1 MSVVKSVLSKVQ
13 KKRNNSDN
21 ENEKE
26 SIGYNPYLL
35 SEVQPQGGIRFDEAY
50 IRKGDG
56 YETCIHV
63 YDYQTI
69 VNDFW
74 LEQIMNMSNVVAT
87 LDVNTPNRKEITDKL
102 NKSMAEQ
109 KNRRDTAKDTS
120 DLIEAAESYEEL
132 QEIYNSIRQ
141 GEVMKH
147 IILRLFVSAKTIDEL
162 ELSVKEVIDNLESL
176 NFRGSVF
183 LNEQEYEWQG
193 MFTDYTTQQK
203 YANKRKGR
211 EVPSLTLAGGFPFH
225 FTSLNDP
232 FGSHL
237 GTTDTNGN
245 VIFDLFHQDRIRK
258 FYNALMIGKMR
269 SGKSTTL
276 KKIAL
281 DSAVKG
287 HKVRVLDITGEFED
301 LTLASDGKVIALD
314 GSNGLINPLQVY
326 KTVTLDDG
334 STDEKGSFT
343 QHLSKMS
350 VFYRFLN
357 PNVKHSEILLFENI
371 LRDLYVKKG
380 LWNDKYV
387 QNITEQPN
395 EKYPTMS
402 ELLSL
407 VKEELYEEV
416 NSKKIHDNLTEN
428 RSELLENIELIL
440 ENLVKNYGHLF
451 DGHSSL
457 EHFDS
462 IDFVSFPLRNLAELK
477 PEIFQAQLFNV
488 MNMLWQ
494 GMLVNGQPQYKAF
507 NKHLLDFEDAVRYLI
522 IIDEAHHIINTE
534 KGAESRLKYIKNFM
548 REARKYFGAIF
559 FASHLI
565 TDFVPENA
573 DQASAEEIK
582 KIFNLTQYKFIS
594 QQDSESLKKLKEV
607 FAGQLNES
615 ELAQIPFLQTGETIL
630 SISGLKNIKLT
641 VDVSQAELDLF
652 GGGA

>member
-1 MSVVKSVLSKVQ
+1 MLSKVQ
-13 KKRNNSDN
+13 RKTDIEN
-21 ENEKE
+21 ESEKE
-26 SIGYNPYLL
+26 SLGYNPYLL

-50 IRKGDG
+50 TRKGDG

-69 VNDFW
+69 VNEFW
-74 LEQIMNMSNVVAT
+74 LEQIMNMPNVVAT
-87 LDVNTPNRKEITDKL
+87 LDVSTPNRKEIADKL

-109 KNRRDTAKDTS
+109 KNRGETAKDTS
-120 DLIEAAESYEEL
+120 DLIEASESYEEL
-132 QEIYNSIRQ
+132 QEVYNSIRQ
-141 GEVMKH
+141 GEVMKR
-147 IILRLFVSAKTIDEL
+147 IIIRLFVSAKTIDEL

-183 LNEQEYEWQG
+183 LNEQEYEWQS
-193 MFTDYTTQQK
+193 MFTNYNVQQK
-203 YANKRKGR
+203 YANKRKGI
-211 EVPSLTLAGGFPFH
+211 EIPSLSLAAGFPFH

-232 FGSHL
+232 YGTHL
-237 GTTDTNGN
+237 GTTETNGN

-301 LTLASDGKVIALD
+301 LTLANDGKVIALD

-350 VFYRFLN
+350 VFYRFLRPDVGN
-357 PNVKHSEILLFENI
+357 QEILLFENI

-380 LWNDKYV
+380 LWNDDYV

-395 EKYPTMS
+395 ENYPTMS
-402 ELLSL
+402 ELLNL
-407 VKEELYEEV
+407 VRVELYEDFEI
-416 NSKKIHDNLTEN
+416 KKIHENLTEN
-428 RSELLENIELIL
+428 RSKLLENIELIL

-451 DGHSSL
+451 DGQSSL
-457 EHFDS
+457 EHFDE

-477 PEIFQAQLFNV
+477 PEVFQAQLFNV

-615 ELAQIPFLQTGETIL
+615 ELAQIPFLQTGEAIL
-630 SISGLKNIKLT
+630 SISGLKNLKMT